1 MQLRKRSGQ
10 SSGDAVEASASAN
23 RTPRVGVVLS
33 SFAGGEDHF
42 GGTKFVPLPE
52 PKPVN
57 AELTDAQ
64 VEAMTRRAIELGTD
78 SQGGLPR
85 WISRDQDVVVLVD
98 KDADPAV
105 VSAVVGIIKQRQ
117 PQSLRIVT
125 DAAKPFAGAECVN
138 PSTAESMVMPA
149 PGIFSRRDVSYKVP
163 KIVLHCDRLI
173 TVGPL
178 RVRTGRPLMSMD
190 SFRAVAK
197 PVTPATAGTPDVIAM
212 DGFGFHVPEYAV
224 VGGRKAFR
232 DGKAIVHNVV
242 IASTIPAAV
251 DAVGAALMGLKP
263 DAVPLLQLARKRGYG
278 DPDLDTI
285 WVRGNEVDEARVKA
299 TV

>member
-1 MQLRKRSGQ
+1 MQSRKRSAQ
-10 SSGDAVEASASAN
+10 SSGDTVEATPSAN
-23 RTPRVGVVLS
+23 QTPRVGVILS

-42 GGTKFVPLPE
+42 GGVKFAALPE
-52 PKPVN
+52 PKPVT

-85 WISRDQDVVVLVD
+85 WIQRDQDVVVLVD

-105 VSAVVGIIKQRQ
+105 VSTVATIINDRK

-125 DAAKPFAGAECVN
+125 DAATPFAAAECVN
-138 PSTAESMVMPA
+138 PATAESMVMPA

-178 RVRTGRPLMSMD
+178 RVRTGRPLMSID
-190 SFRAVAK
+190 TFRVVAK
-197 PVTPATAGTPDVIAM
+197 PVTPAAGTPDVIAL

-242 IASTIPAAV
+242 IAGTIPAAV
-251 DAVGAALMGLKP
+251 DAVAAAVMGLKP
-263 DAVPLLQLARKRGYG
+263 DTVPLLQLARKRGYG

-285 WVRGNEVDEARVKA
+285 WIRGNEVDEARLKA